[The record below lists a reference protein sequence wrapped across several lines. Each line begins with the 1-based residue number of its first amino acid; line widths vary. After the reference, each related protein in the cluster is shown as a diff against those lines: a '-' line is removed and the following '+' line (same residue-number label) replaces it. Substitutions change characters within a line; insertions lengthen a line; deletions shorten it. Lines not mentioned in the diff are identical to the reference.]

1 MQLKRKSGSNQSWN
15 IQDEIR
21 KVRAKATEEMLKS
34 PSSVASLEPKYSP
47 YVLATDMLKGNAS
60 SLNAD
65 GAVRNE
71 QSRALP
77 NSAIPT
83 SEHNQVSSTLYTMC
97 LSLPRKNL
105 QFQSFLF
112 WCPCVFY
119 LSEDYGS

>member
-1 MQLKRKSGSNQSWN
+1 MALSNLPLSILTFNTKMQLKRKSGSNQSWN

-65 GAVRNE
+65 GG
-71 QSRALP
+71 
-77 NSAIPT
+77 IFFF
-83 SEHNQVSSTLYTMC
+83 LY
-97 LSLPRKNL
+97 SHVVEV
-105 QFQSFLF
+105 FQ
-112 WCPCVFY
+112 
-119 LSEDYGS
+119 